1 MTDLQ
6 IQYKVRGIGDESGPD
21 MATHRPCWYLLRDRL
36 RTEIIGNKLRA
47 DGADNS
53 PGPPNAKEILGR
65 DEDNTRYTCQ
75 WREEHR
81 SG

>member
-36 RTEIIGNKLRA
+36 RTAIIGNKLRA

-53 PGPPNAKEILGR
+53 PGPPNAKEIWVERRTTPG
-65 DEDNTRYTCQ
+65 TRA
-75 WREEHR
+75 
-81 SG
+81 SGEGTSI